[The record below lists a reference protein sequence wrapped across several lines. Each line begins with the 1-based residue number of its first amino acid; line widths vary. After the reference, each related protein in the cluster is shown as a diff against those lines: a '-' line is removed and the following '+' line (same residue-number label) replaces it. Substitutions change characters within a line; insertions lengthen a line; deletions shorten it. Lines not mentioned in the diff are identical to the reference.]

1 MKDLRPLLPKPPAKG
16 RVSVRHVVSKSI
28 GIGSSRKEVFAP
40 GLASDEGAMV
50 SVAFEGGVG
59 FCATAELTK

>member
-16 RVSVRHVVSKSI
+16 RVSVRHVVSKAI

-40 GLASDEGAMV
+40 GLSVDEGALV
-50 SVAFEGGVG
+50 RDLEIV
-59 FCATAELTK
+59 L